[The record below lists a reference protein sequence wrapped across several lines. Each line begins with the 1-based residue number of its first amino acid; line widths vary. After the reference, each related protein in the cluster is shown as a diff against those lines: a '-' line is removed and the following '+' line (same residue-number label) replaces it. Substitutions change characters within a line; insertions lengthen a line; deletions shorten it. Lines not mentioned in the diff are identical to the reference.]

1 MPRRNSPLSLADS
14 FEGIRSDYNAA
25 RENRFRRKRKGY
37 LITSS
42 GADFHY
48 RLLTDYLRMIEYARA
63 MDRDDVIFGSTI
75 DRAVT
80 NEIHTGMRLDIK
92 TGNDKANAELNHRWK
107 EWSENADECDLAG
120 EHAFQQMEGIVSRAA
135 KVDGDHLVL
144 PTVEGSLQLTEG
156 HLCRTPRNTTR
167 NVIHG
172 VMLDQN
178 RKRQEFWL
186 CKDDID
192 PWVVVYRVDEM
203 IRVKARDKDGERQV
217 FQIYS
222 PKRVSQTRGVSAMAP
237 IVDMLGMFEDVNFSK
252 LVQQQIV
259 SCFAVFRERDQ
270 FFDGPED
277 PGQQG
282 DRHQHVRPDGS
293 IETIEGIAPGMQLV
307 GRKGEKLT
315 GFSPSVP
322 NAEFFP
328 HMKLILTL
336 IGINLGLPL
345 VMVLMDASE
354 ANFSAFRSAV
364 EQAKLGFR
372 RNQQALIRQFH
383 TPVYRWKVR
392 QWMAEDRALR
402 ALLREKG
409 VDIFGHQ
416 WNAPGWPYLD
426 PQKDR
431 AADLMATRNAQTS
444 QRRVHHERGDDWD
457 TVSTEIVED
466 NSLAIK
472 KAKLEARV
480 LNQDIEDESE
490 RVHWRELISLPT
502 PDGVM
507 IKLTG
512 DGDSGLGNEGAAPPA
527 PSGGGNKSSGGNRG
541 RSQ

>member
-1 MPRRNSPLSLADS
+1 MADA

-25 RENRFRRKRKGY
+25 RENRFRRKRKGF

-80 NEIHTGMRLDIK
+80 NEIHTGMRLDVK
-92 TGNDKANAELNHRWK
+92 TGKNAADEELAARWK
-107 EWSENADECDLAG
+107 AWSEDADQCDLAG
-120 EHAFQQMEGIVSRAA
+120 EQDFSQMEGLVSRAS
-135 KVDGDHLVL
+135 KVDGDHLIL
-144 PTVEGSLQLTEG
+144 PTTEGSLQLTEG
-156 HLCRTPRNTTR
+156 HLCRTPRNTKR
-167 NVIHG
+167 NVVHG
-172 VMLDQN
+172 VMLDDD
-178 RKRQEFWL
+178 RKRKEFWI

-203 IRVKARDKDGERQV
+203 HCIPARDADGNRQV
-217 FQIYS
+217 FQVYN

-237 IVDMLGMFEDVNFSK
+237 IVDMLGMFEDVNFAK
-252 LVQQQIV
+252 MVQQQIV
-259 SCFAVFRERDQ
+259 SCFAVFRERGPAY
-270 FFDGPED
+270 DGPTD

-282 DRHQHVRPDGS
+282 ERHQHIRPDGS
-293 IETIEGIAPGMQLV
+293 TDTLEGISPGMQVV
-307 GRKGEKLT
+307 GWKDEKLT

-372 RNQQALIRQFH
+372 RNQKALISRFH
-383 TPVYRWKVR
+383 TPVYRWKLR

-402 ALLREKG
+402 ALARERG

-416 WNAPGWPYLD
+416 WDPPGWPYLD
-426 PQKDR
+426 PQKDA
-431 AADLMATRNAQTS
+431 AADLLRTRNAQIS
-444 QRRVHHERGDDWD
+444 QRRRCHERGMVWERECHDIIDDNALAITAAKLKAREMNQD
-457 TVSTEIVED
+457 VED
-466 NSLAIK
+466 
-472 KAKLEARV
+472 
-480 LNQDIEDESE
+480 DSE
-490 RVHWRELISLPT
+490 KVHWRELIALPT
-502 PDGVM
+502 PDGVTV
-507 IKLTG
+507 KLASEG
-512 DGDSGLGNEGAAPPA
+512 DVGLGDSETAGSAPA
-527 PSGGGNKSSGGNRG
+527 PGGGKKSA
-541 RSQ
+541 